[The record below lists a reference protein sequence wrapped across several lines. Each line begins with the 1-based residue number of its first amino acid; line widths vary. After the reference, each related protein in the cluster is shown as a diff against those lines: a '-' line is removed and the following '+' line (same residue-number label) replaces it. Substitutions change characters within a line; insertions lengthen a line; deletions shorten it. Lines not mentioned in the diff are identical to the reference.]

1 MYATTHRRL
10 LAALLALMLLAFCG
24 CGKKEGTPSNSG
36 QTASN
41 WKKVL
46 ADYEDWADSYLALA
60 EKYAKD
66 PTNASL
72 LSEYTEM
79 AEEALDWAKEIESLE
94 GELSAQEAAEF
105 AKEAARIA
113 AKLAKAGL

>member
-1 MYATTHRRL
+1 MGRFLFGACR
-10 LAALLALMLLAFCG
+10 
-24 CGKKEGTPSNSG
+24 
-36 QTASN
+36 
-41 WKKVL
+41 
-46 ADYEDWADSYLALA
+46 
-60 EKYAKD
+60 KYAKD